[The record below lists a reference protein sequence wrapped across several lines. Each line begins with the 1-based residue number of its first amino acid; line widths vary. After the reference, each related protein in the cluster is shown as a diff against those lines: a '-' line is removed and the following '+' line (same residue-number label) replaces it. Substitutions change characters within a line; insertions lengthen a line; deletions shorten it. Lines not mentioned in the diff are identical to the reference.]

1 MTTSESIT
9 ILHVDD
15 EPDFAALVSDFLERE
30 NDQFV
35 VETATSASEGIDRLA
50 DSDFDCV
57 VSDYDMPGR
66 DGIQFLERIRED
78 NTDLPFILFT
88 GKGSEEVASDAISSG
103 VTDYIQKEGGTS
115 QFVVL
120 ANRIENAVEHY
131 RAQQRVEATEHKY
144 RRLIEEASDVIVI
157 VDAEGICEF
166 VSAAAEEVLGYA
178 PHELVGESPFEF
190 IHENDREEARSE
202 FFAMVSDPTYRPS
215 VEFRFER
222 PDGSFVWIEA
232 RGRNLLDDPVID
244 GLVVYTRDISDR
256 KQREQVLHGER
267 DRKGA
272 LFENTP
278 DPIIAVRFE
287 DDVAF
292 IDSVNPAFETVF
304 GIDAEEATGQ
314 TVGETVVPDSER
326 EEFAQLRER
335 VLQGKK
341 VEREVKRKTATG
353 VREFLIRVIP
363 FDISDVS
370 NGAYA
375 WYTDITDRKER
386 ERELERNEQ
395 IIQEMNDGVVVVQ
408 DGIITYTNPQV
419 SEMTGYPVDD
429 LQQTPMSE
437 FIAPEDQELVYRRY
451 QERVAGND
459 PPSTYEIG
467 VVTKDG
473 EAIPVEITASR
484 VEYAGEP
491 ATVSIVRDITDR
503 KERER
508 ELERQNERLDEF
520 ASVISHD
527 LRNPLNVAELRL
539 ELARKECESDHL
551 AAVERSHDRIKQLI
565 EDLLTLAREGD
576 TPAELTAV
584 SLADVAERAWQNVQ
598 TDRATLVTETDQTIQ
613 ADRGRLGQLFE
624 NLFRNAVEHGVSD
637 EPSVAD
643 APDDAVE
650 HGLDEPSVA
659 DAPEDAVEHGVSDV
673 TVRVGTCADGFY
685 VADDG
690 PGIPEDEREEVF
702 DSGYSTSEDGTGFG
716 LNIVEEIAD
725 AHDWSVAITESAEG
739 GARFEIQ
746 QTSVE

>member
-1 MTTSESIT
+1 MTAPVPIT

-30 NDQFV
+30 NDRFV
-35 VETATSASEGIDRLA
+35 VETATSASEGAKMVA
-50 DSDFDCV
+50 DGDFDCV

-66 DGIQFLERIRED
+66 DGIQFLELVRED
-78 NTDLPFILFT
+78 NPDLPFILFT

-103 VTDYIQKEGGTS
+103 VTDYIQKGGKTS

-120 ANRIENAVEHY
+120 ANRINNAVEHY
-131 RAQQRVEATEHKY
+131 RTQQRVETTEHRY
-144 RRLIEEASDVIVI
+144 RRLIEETSDVIVI
-157 VDAEGICEF
+157 VDSEGTCEF
-166 VSAAAEEVLGYA
+166 VSPAAKEVLGYESE
-178 PHELVGESPFEF
+178 ELLGEIAFEY
-190 IHENDREEARSE
+190 IHPDDREDARAE
-202 FFAMVSDPTYRPS
+202 FVAMVSDPTYRPS
-215 VEFRFER
+215 VEFRFEK

-244 GLVVYTRDISDR
+244 GLVVYTRDITER
-256 KQREQVLHGER
+256 KQREQALSQER
-267 DRKGA
+267 DRRGA
-272 LFENTP
+272 LFENTL
-278 DPIIAVRFE
+278 DPIIEVRFE
-287 DDVAF
+287 DDNAF
-292 IDSVNPAFETVF
+292 IDGVNPAFETVF
-304 GIDAEEATGQ
+304 GIDASDAIGQ
-314 TVGETVVPDSER
+314 TVRDAVVPDSER
-326 EEFAQLRER
+326 EEFARLRTR

-341 VEREVKRKTATG
+341 VEREVRRETATG

-363 FDISDVS
+363 FDVSDVS

-419 SEMTGYPVDD
+419 SAVTGYPVEEI
-429 LQQTPMSE
+429 QQTPMSE

-451 QERVAGND
+451 KERVAGND

-467 VVTKDG
+467 VVSADG
-473 EAIPVEITASR
+473 ETIPVEITSSR

-539 ELARKECESDHL
+539 ELAREECESDHL
-551 AAVERSHDRIKQLI
+551 AAVERSHDRIQQLI
-565 EDLLTLAREGD
+565 DDLLTLAREGE
-576 TPAELTAV
+576 TPAELTTV
-584 SLADVAERAWQNVQ
+584 SLDEVAERAWQNVQ
-598 TDRATLVTETDQTIQ
+598 TDEATLVTDTEQTIQ

-637 EPSVAD
+637 
-643 APDDAVE
+643 
-650 HGLDEPSVA
+650 
-659 DAPEDAVEHGVSDV
+659 V
-673 TVRVGTCADGFY
+673 TVRVGTCTDGFY

-702 DSGYSTSEDGTGFG
+702 ESGYSTSEDGTGFG

-725 AHDWSVAITESAEG
+725 AHDWSVAITESADG

-746 QTSVE
+746 QSRE